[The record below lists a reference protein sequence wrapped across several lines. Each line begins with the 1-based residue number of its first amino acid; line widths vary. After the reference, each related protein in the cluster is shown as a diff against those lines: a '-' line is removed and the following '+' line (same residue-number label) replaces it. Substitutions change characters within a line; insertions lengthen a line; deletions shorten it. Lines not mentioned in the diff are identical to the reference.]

1 MKKMLKQISIIC
13 SAALIITL
21 SITTAFA
28 ATIYYYFGYLYT
40 YINNDMVSLYGIDDS
55 EMDTLFIP
63 ATLNYKKLV
72 DIRNNAFK
80 DNTQIRLLE
89 FAGAVNLERIGSFAF
104 SGCTALTDNVT
115 LPLNIKTVETAAFEG
130 CTSIASIVY
139 NTSCDYVP
147 NQCFKGCTSLSS
159 VTLNDNIVRIGSYAF
174 DGCSSLNYIE
184 IPATVTDISSSAFRN
199 IDELTLGVWYGSY
212 GYDYAVAQ
220 NIPYVLLDEV
230 KLGDA
235 NGDGYVNVNDVT
247 AIQRHAAEL
256 EPLEGICFHAADI
269 DGDGD
274 VSVDDA
280 TELQRFLAEYVVDYP
295 IGEKLL
301 Q

>member
-1 MKKMLKQISIIC
+1 MKRFLKHISPILVFVIIVILT
-13 SAALIITL
+13 A
-21 SITTAFA
+21 TTAFA
-28 ATIYYYFGYLYT
+28 ATVYYYFGYLYT
-40 YINNDMVSLYGIDDS
+40 NINNDMVSLYGIDDS

-63 ATLNYKKLV
+63 ATLNNKKLV

-89 FAGAVNLERIGSFAF
+89 FAGAFNLERIGSFAF

-212 GYDYAVAQ
+212 GFTYAKEQ
-220 NIPYVLLDEV
+220 NIPYILLDSAL
-230 KLGDA
+230 LGDA

-280 TELQRFLAEYVVDYP
+280 TELQRYLAEYAVDYP
-295 IGEKLL
+295 VGETMT